1 MFRAMDVGRF
11 LCSAGA
17 LGSPA
22 LLPSFSII
30 TISLHISII
39 LIITHL
45 QSFYTYISIHL
56 YNYNDTMVTG
66 TYQKG
71 DCCHSLSSP
80 AWMECCR
87 KVNTAISR
95 LTSPRRGM
103 AVVQVCLCLS
113 LSLRSGPDSGP
124 YLSLSMS

>member
-45 QSFYTYISIHL
+45 QSFYIYISIHL
-56 YNYNDTMVTG
+56 YNYTTI
-66 TYQKG
+66 Q
-71 DCCHSLSSP
+71 L
-80 AWMECCR
+80 
-87 KVNTAISR
+87 
-95 LTSPRRGM
+95 
-103 AVVQVCLCLS
+103 
-113 LSLRSGPDSGP
+113 
-124 YLSLSMS
+124 

>member
-45 QSFYTYISIHL
+45 QSFYIYISIHL
-56 YNYNDTMVTG
+56 YNYTTIMIQWSQVHIRKAIAVT
-66 TYQKG
+66 
-71 DCCHSLSSP
+71 P
-80 AWMECCR
+80 
-87 KVNTAISR
+87 
-95 LTSPRRGM
+95 
-103 AVVQVCLCLS
+103 
-113 LSLRSGPDSGP
+113 SLRQHGWNVAGK
-124 YLSLSMS
+124 